1 MVYGM
6 DEMSV
11 KPVNGLVEALFSGE
25 QKLMNNVKKSIS
37 RGQSLAP
44 TTNRKMPFILVMCTA
59 HDSLNSTNQVSH
71 VQCT

>member
-11 KPVNGLVEALFSGE
+11 KPVSSLIEVLFSGE
-25 QKLMNNVKKSIS
+25 QKLINNVKKSIS

-44 TTNRKMPFILVMCTA
+44 TTNREMPFILVA
-59 HDSLNSTNQVSH
+59 HDSLNRTNQVSH

>member
-1 MVYGM
+1 MVWM
-6 DEMSV
+6 KMSV
-11 KPVNGLVEALFSGE
+11 KPVNSLVEALFSGE

-59 HDSLNSTNQVSH
+59 HDSTQLTK
-71 VQCT
+71 

>member
-1 MVYGM
+1 M

-11 KPVNGLVEALFSGE
+11 KPVSSLIEVLFSGE
-25 QKLMNNVKKSIS
+25 QTLINNVKKSIS

-59 HDSLNSTNQVSH
+59 HDSLNRTNQVSH